1 MSIIKPDGKDE
12 RKKLKAEPGINPYD
26 CFLTTKQLIMIT
38 LSIAW
43 TGRSDLM
50 TQVFLWPKMF
60 RYVKVIVTF
69 QIRYLLIFLVLKIF
83 FLTFI

>member
-1 MSIIKPDGKDE
+1 MSIIKPDGTDE
-12 RKKLKAEPGINPYD
+12 RKKLKAEPGIIPYD

-50 TQVFLWPKMF
+50 TQVFLWAKMF
-60 RYVKVIVTF
+60 KYVKDIVTF
-69 QIRYLLIFLVLKIF
+69 QIRYLYFLF
-83 FLTFI
+83 